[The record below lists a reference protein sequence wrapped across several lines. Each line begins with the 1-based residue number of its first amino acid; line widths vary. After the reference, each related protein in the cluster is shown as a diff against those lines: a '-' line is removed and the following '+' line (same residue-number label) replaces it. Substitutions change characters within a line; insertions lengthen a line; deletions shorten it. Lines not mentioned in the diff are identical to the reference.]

1 MSQLASR
8 RIVLGVSGGIA
19 AYKSVELCRQLVDL
33 GAHVVPVM
41 TADAHRFIGP
51 VTLSALASEPVHTS
65 LWDDASAIPHTQL
78 GQTADII
85 VVAPATARVLS
96 AYATGSSE
104 DLLTATLIATRA
116 PVVVCPAMHTEMWEH
131 PAVQSNIEILRS
143 RGVHIVEPETGRL
156 AGGDIGAGRLAST
169 ENICAE
175 IIRVLGISH
184 DLLGLDIVVTAGG
197 TREPI
202 DAVRVIANRSSGKQ
216 GYAIATIAAQRGAH
230 VTLITTVDRVVP
242 VGVTQVQVETAQ
254 QMKDA
259 VDAAALSADVVIMAA
274 AVADFR
280 PVVCADQKL
289 KKADGVPN
297 IVLEP
302 TPDILAGLGQRKPP
316 GQTLVG
322 FAAET
327 DSLVAHATAKLTAK
341 CLDLIVANDVSAEGV
356 GFGHDTNA
364 VVLLSP
370 HMPAMNVAL
379 ADKHAIAHAV
389 LDSVVKVRHQKQESK

>member
-216 GYAIATIAAQRGAH
+216 GIAIAKAAFSRGAE
-230 VTLITTVDRVVP
+230 VTLILANSDDVIGPGIEVVR
-242 VGVTQVQVETAQ
+242 VETAA
-254 QMKDA
+254 QMGAA
-259 VDAAALSADVVIMAA
+259 VESMFAATDLLFMAA
-274 AVADFR
+274 AVADAR
-280 PVVCADQKL
+280 PTNLSQEKI
-289 KKADGVPN
+289 KKDNLSSISLVEN
-297 IVLEP
+297 
-302 TPDILAGLGQRKPP
+302 PDILKALSAIKGKQIICA
-316 GQTLVG
+316 

-327 DSLVAHATAKLTAK
+327 NSDVSAAGQKMRDKGA
-341 CLDLIVANDVSAEGV
+341 DLIYLNDVSEGQI
-356 GFGHDTNA
+356 FGSEQTSGHIIDANGLHASYRDITKDTLAHHLLDTA
-364 VVLLSP
+364 VDKLS
-370 HMPAMNVAL
+370 
-379 ADKHAIAHAV
+379 
-389 LDSVVKVRHQKQESK
+389 